1 MQFKRI
7 VKAKIKL
14 LNKERLIEMVK
25 GKRYKKLDI
34 NNLELDNFNRKPYL
48 SKLTIIDARLRFRI
62 ASQMVQTV
70 KMNFQS
76 DRAFKE
82 DLWKCTACGKADSQK
97 HLFSCK
103 GYENFRK
110 DKDLSKDK
118 DLVTYFRSIIQERM
132 NNI

>member
-1 MQFKRI
+1 
-7 VKAKIKL
+7 
-14 LNKERLIEMVK
+14 
-25 GKRYKKLDI
+25 
-34 NNLELDNFNRKPYL
+34 
-48 SKLTIIDARLRFRI
+48 
-62 ASQMVQTV
+62 MVQTV

-110 DKDLSKDK
+110 DMDLSKDK